1 VSSIHGKGTAS
12 LAVDGDRNSELGAL
26 SCFRTKNQKGAWWRV
41 DLQAVY
47 VITQVIITNANLS
60 GELEYDTDL
69 KSHISSEQ
77 VSICDY
83 MRENVD
89 TGVDHGRRT

>member
-1 VSSIHGKGTAS
+1 MHGKGTAS
-12 LAVDGDRNSELGAL
+12 LAVDGERNNESGAL
-26 SCFRTKNQKGAWWRV
+26 SCFRTKTQKGAWWRV

-47 VITQVIITNANLS
+47 MITQVIITNANLS

-69 KSHISSEQ
+69 KSAISSEQ

-89 TGVDHGRRT
+89 TGVGHGRRK

>member
-1 VSSIHGKGTAS
+1 MHGKGEAS
-12 LAVDGDRNSELGAL
+12 LAVDGDRNSESGAL
-26 SCFRTKNQKGAWWRV
+26 SCFRTNTQKGAWWRV

-47 VITQVIITNANLS
+47 VIKQVIITTANLS
-60 GELEYDTDL
+60 GELEYDIDL
-69 KSHISSEQ
+69 KSDISSEQ

-89 TGVDHGRRT
+89 TAVGHGRRT

>member
-1 VSSIHGKGTAS
+1 MQGKGTAS
-12 LAVDGDRNSELGAL
+12 LAVDGDRNSESGAL
-26 SCFRTKNQKGAWWRV
+26 SCFCTKTQMGAWWRV